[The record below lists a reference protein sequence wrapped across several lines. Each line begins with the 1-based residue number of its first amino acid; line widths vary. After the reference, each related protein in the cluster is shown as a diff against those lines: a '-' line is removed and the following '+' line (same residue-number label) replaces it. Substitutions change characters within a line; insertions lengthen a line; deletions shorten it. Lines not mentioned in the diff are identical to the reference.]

1 MGWHKQ
7 GRMSNIISRGLR
19 VLIDSLAAMEGH
31 QAQICAGRRRGLR
44 VLQEKRRKHGIE

>member
-19 VLIDSLAAMEGH
+19 VLIGSPAAMEGH
-31 QAQICAGRRRGLR
+31 
-44 VLQEKRRKHGIE
+44 